1 MKKVTMKN
9 GEFLELFQ
17 GLNAVADLKG
27 VKFGLLV
34 SKNIKVLQEELADL
48 EKAGNPSE
56 EFVALSQKMQSL
68 VNRKDDEGIAALEAE
83 NKELIDARHEQLAE
97 VEALMEEN
105 TEIKLHMVKEDLLP
119 KDITGAQI
127 FNISKILE

>member
-1 MKKVTMKN
+1 MKN